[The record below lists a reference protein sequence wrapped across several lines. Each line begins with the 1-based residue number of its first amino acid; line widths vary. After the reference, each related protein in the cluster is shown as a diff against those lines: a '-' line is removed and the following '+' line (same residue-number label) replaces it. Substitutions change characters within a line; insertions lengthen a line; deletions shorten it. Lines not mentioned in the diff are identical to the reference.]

1 VVVVVAVMEIPAAM
15 VVTYFLHG
23 MARFYPVGQTTN
35 APCSR
40 VSLPFE
46 RSRALNAYHDLET
59 VQRTSMGWPMAE
71 ILKTPATPVM

>member
-1 VVVVVAVMEIPAAM
+1 MVVAVMEIPAAM

-35 APCSR
+35 AQCSR

-71 ILKTPATPVM
+71 SSKTPTTPVM

>member
-1 VVVVVAVMEIPAAM
+1 MVVVVAVMEIPAAM